1 MKLPL
6 VSVCLPSINTFPF
19 LRERLDT
26 ILAQTYTNWEL
37 VVVDSFSSDGSWE
50 LFEKLAQSDKR
61 VSIVQ
66 APRGLYQSWN
76 NCIQRATGEYVYI
89 ATSDDTMAPDCLEK
103 MVAALEEHPE
113 CDLAQC
119 RLAVIDPSGKPK
131 LDYTGWQYG
140 TVFGGELKSLLER
153 PHIRRAPY
161 DGLLHL
167 TGLMVHLSVTELL
180 IRRSLFKRV
189 GEFETQWGSIGDRNW
204 EMKAGLIADTVFVP
218 DTWASWRVHPAN
230 ASALLKVHSPDYCLK
245 VEQMIE
251 DAVQKCEPYLAPAV
265 LGGLRQHWLALS
277 RAMRNYYASL
287 ASLGTFRRR
296 IFQLK
301 EIYQGNPAAR
311 CELMQRFRGQ
321 PNWIDRCP
329 LELKHW
335 LEGVSAV
342 PSIIDLGDQP
352 PATSHKNALFLK
364 REPGRAR
371 PLRARGK

>member
-1 MKLPL
+1 MKAPL

-19 LRERLDT
+19 LRERVDT

-37 VVVDSFSSDGSWE
+37 VVVDSFSNDGSWE

-76 NCIQRATGEYVYI
+76 NCIQRTTGEYVYI

-103 MVAALEEHPE
+103 MVAALEEHPD
-113 CDLAQC
+113 CGLAQC
-119 RLAVIDPSGKPK
+119 KLAIIDQDGKPK
-131 LDYTGWQYG
+131 LDYTGWRYG
-140 TVFGGELKSLLER
+140 TVFGGELKGLLDR
-153 PHIRRAPY
+153 PHIRRAPF

-180 IRRSLFKRV
+180 IRRSLFDRI

-204 EMKAGLIADTVFVP
+204 EMKAGLAANTVFVP

-245 VEQMIE
+245 VEEMIE
-251 DAVQKCEPYLAPAV
+251 NAVSKCESYLAPEV
-265 LGGLRQHWLALS
+265 LDGLRGRWLERS

-287 ASLGTFRRR
+287 ASMGTVRRR
-296 IFQLK
+296 IFQMK
-301 EIYQGNPAAR
+301 EIYRGDSAAR
-311 CELMQRFRGQ
+311 CELLQRFRGQ

-329 LELKHW
+329 LELKDW
-335 LEGVSAV
+335 LETVGAGPVLVDLGNSPIGVS
-342 PSIIDLGDQP
+342 D
-352 PATSHKNALFLK
+352 KCALS
-364 REPGRAR
+364 EA
-371 PLRARGK
+371 